1 MEENKLN
8 LIVEV
13 TEEALKREMD
23 CYVWEEQCAYEVKKL
38 NLDESVV
45 LAIIPKDHVC
55 PFITCSAINDIQKVC
70 ALSEWKDYMFYGFET
85 YTYTDIHIGEI
96 TLPCISVHIYSE
108 KI

>member
-13 TEEALKREMD
+13 TEKTLKRELD
-23 CYVWEEQCAYEVKKL
+23 CYVWKEQCAYEVKKL
-38 NLDESVV
+38 NFDEYVTLS
-45 LAIIPKDHVC
+45 IIPKDLSC
-55 PFITCSAINDIQKVC
+55 SFITCSAINDIQKVL
-70 ALSEWKDYMFYGFET
+70 ALSEWKDYMFYGIET
-85 YTYTDIHIGEI
+85 YTYTDIHTGEI

>member
-13 TEEALKREMD
+13 TENALKRELD
-23 CYVWEEQCAYEVKKL
+23 CYVWKEQCLYEVKKL
-38 NLDESVV
+38 NQDEFVV
-45 LAIIPKDHVC
+45 LAIIPKDLAC

-70 ALSEWKDYMFYGFET
+70 ALSEWKDYMFYGIET
-85 YTYTDIHIGEI
+85 YTYTDIHTGEI

>member
-13 TEEALKREMD
+13 TENALKRELA
-23 CYVWEEQCAYEVKKL
+23 CYVWKEQCAYEVKKL
-38 NLDESVV
+38 NYDELVV
-45 LAIIPKDHVC
+45 LAIIPKDLAQ
-55 PFITCSAINDIQKVC
+55 PFITCSAINDVQKVC
-70 ALSEWKDYMFYGFET
+70 ALSEWKYNMFYGIET

-96 TLPCISVHIYSE
+96 ILPCISVHIYLE